1 MNWYSLYLN
10 SNLLSLTNDYKAN
23 DYKKLYD
30 EILQDETKEIDFLNF
45 KSQLIITKYGL
56 NIRTIEKIIEKY
68 RRDFFKVKQIEKFIK
83 IYHFIKYAKIEVC
96 VRNNQ
101 KEEVDQSN
109 SSFMNS
115 ISSIFSKGGK
125 DKDKEKEK
133 ANSFMGQDDRY
144 ILI

>member
-1 MNWYSLYLN
+1 
-10 SNLLSLTNDYKAN
+10 
-23 DYKKLYD
+23 
-30 EILQDETKEIDFLNF
+30 
-45 KSQLIITKYGL
+45 LIITKYGL

>member
-56 NIRTIEKIIEKY
+56 NIRTIEKIFEKY
-68 RRDFFKVKQIEKFIK
+68 KRDHFKVKQIEKFIK

-101 KEEVDQSN
+101 KEEIDQSN

-115 ISSIFSKGGK
+115 ISSIFTKGCK
-125 DKDKEKEK
+125 EKDKEKDK
-133 ANSFMGQDDRY
+133 GNFQSGQDEK
-144 ILI
+144 